1 MLHDTCYTM
10 YDTYYLFYLLNPKI
24 ISKGGQKWSFLTP
37 KSVRFRSQIGPFSVP
52 KGGFKSGKLKD
63 RKSASH
69 CSQKQ
74 YLGIRQPPV
83 RAGREPFPPSDSL
96 PIQFHTI
103 NVHRLRGASR
113 HHPPSATHL
122 PPPISRHRPH
132 KL

>member
-1 MLHDTCYTM
+1 MLYDTCYTM
-10 YDTYYLFYLLNPKI
+10 YDRYYLFYVLNPKI

-74 YLGIRQPPV
+74 YLGICP
-83 RAGREPFPPSDSL
+83 GNEREAPYM
-96 PIQFHTI
+96 
-103 NVHRLRGASR
+103 
-113 HHPPSATHL
+113 
-122 PPPISRHRPH
+122 
-132 KL
+132 